1 MSQLEGVYVAIVTPF
16 TEDTRAVD
24 YDALRDHA
32 NWLVE
37 KGVDG
42 LVPCGTCGEYA
53 QLSDEERAK
62 VVETVASAAAGR
74 AQVIVGVAA
83 ATTAEAVGWAE
94 HAKRVGA
101 TGIMALPPISYKP
114 TWREVVHYFQSLS
127 DVGLPVTIYNNTHDN
142 ATDVTPD
149 LFKELESIEN
159 IIGVKEFSGDIRR
172 IPEIQEKTNL
182 QVLAGADDLALE
194 GLLAGAL
201 GWIAGLANAIPDECV
216 EMYRLVKEG
225 DIEGAT
231 AIYRRILPLMRWD
244 STPRLVQAI
253 KYAMEL
259 AGRPAGITRAPRL
272 PLDDADREAV
282 REAFYRARSVQG
294 AV

>member
-16 TEDTRAVD
+16 TEDTSEVD

-32 NWLVE
+32 NWLIE
-37 KGVDG
+37 KGVGG

-53 QLSDEERAK
+53 QLSNEERAK
-62 VVETVASAAAGR
+62 VVETVVAEANGR
-74 AQVIVGVAA
+74 VQVIVGVAA
-83 ATTAEAVGWAE
+83 PTTAQAVGWAE

-101 TGIMALPPISYKP
+101 NGIMALPPISYKP
-114 TWREVVHYFQSLS
+114 TWREVVHYFQALS
-127 DVGLPVTIYNNTHDN
+127 DVGLPITIYNNTHDN

-159 IIGVKEFSGDIRR
+159 IVGVKEFSGDIRR

-201 GWIAGLANAIPDECV
+201 GWIAGLANAIPEECM
-216 EMYRLVKEG
+216 EMYRLVKQG
-225 DIEGAT
+225 DIEAAT
-231 AIYRRILPLMRWD
+231 AVYRRILPLMRWD

-259 AGRPAGITRAPRL
+259 AGRPVGITRAPRL
-272 PLDDADREAV
+272 PLDDADRQAV
-282 REAFYRARSVQG
+282 REAFFRVRSAQG
-294 AV
+294 AL